1 MVTIFKITIFLCVR
15 SETGEHK
22 LTMQCCWRLLAA
34 QAPRPKARQ
43 VAFSNCAL
51 KWTQARTSDNVAY
64 ELFRHVYVSGTQT
77 SLPFGFPHFPWQ
89 WVGFFPILLF
99 FSFFFWQ
106 TFACAAKR
114 RSKRNK
120 TTAGD
125 ITWICGLAM
134 AMVMFDKL
142 PGMLMTL
149 LSGHFLGL

>member
-1 MVTIFKITIFLCVR
+1 MSKVLLFMVTIIKILIFLCVR

-89 WVGFFPILLF
+89 WVAF
-99 FSFFFWQ
+99 FSHFIIFFFFFFGKRLHVQRSVDLREIRRQQETSHGFVAWQ
-106 TFACAAKR
+106 WQWSCLT
-114 RSKRNK
+114 SY
-120 TTAGD
+120 
-125 ITWICGLAM
+125 
-134 AMVMFDKL
+134 
-142 PGMLMTL
+142 PGC
-149 LSGHFLGL
+149 S